1 MGTPASARSTAASD
15 PPSAGLS
22 APGRPPEPLRLDFCS
37 QAAKHHPFPLW
48 AQLRAAGPVA
58 RVRVPLFGNV
68 WMATTYDAVNELLR
82 DHQRFL
88 QNPAAAGHRWM
99 GMLLRW
105 LPRSLRPLT
114 TQMLMRDEPDHR
126 RLRRLVEQAFQR
138 QSVEALRPR
147 LVALADDALDRLEQA
162 GQAQSG
168 QGQPRGV
175 DLLEHFARP
184 FPLAVICELLGL
196 PPEDRPKFTRW
207 AAGFSTARSAV
218 GIFWGLRGLSSMMRY
233 LKEEIARQ
241 SVRPRE
247 GLLSSLIQA
256 EEQGDRLS
264 EEELV
269 AMVFLLLAAGH
280 ETTLH
285 QICGSVVIL
294 LDHPQHL
301 RELASNWRA
310 ADSTVQELL
319 RYLSFAQVSKPRY
332 ARSDTEFQGQTIRR
346 GKMIFA
352 CLASA
357 NSDPAQFEDPER
369 FDPHREP
376 NRHVAFGS
384 GIHYCLGAKLSS
396 VELEIAL
403 ERLFTR
409 WPDLRLAVPRDKLR
423 YLPRFGTRAL
433 TALPVAW

>member
-1 MGTPASARSTAASD
+1 MTHRTSGRS
-15 PPSAGLS
+15 PSALVPALSVDPGLTQ
-22 APGRPPEPLRLDFCS
+22 PRPEPLRLDFCS
-37 QAAKHHPFPLW
+37 QAAKHDPFPLW
-48 AQLRAAGPVA
+48 AQLRTAGPVA

-82 DHQRFL
+82 DHHRFL

-99 GMLLRW
+99 GALMRW
-105 LPRSLRPLT
+105 LPRTLRPLT

-138 QSVEALRPR
+138 QTVEALRPR
-147 LVALADDALDRLEQA
+147 LVALADEAVDRLEQA
-162 GQAQSG
+162 GRRQAG
-168 QGQPRGV
+168 GV

-207 AAGFSTARSAV
+207 AAGFSTARSAI
-218 GIFWGLRGLSSMMRY
+218 GIFWGLRGLRSMMRY
-233 LKEEIARQ
+233 LREEIARQ

-301 RELASNWRA
+301 RELAADWRA
-310 ADSTVQELL
+310 ADPTVQELL

-332 ARSDTEFQGQTIRR
+332 ARADTEMGGRQIRR
-346 GKMIFA
+346 GEMIFA
-352 CLASA
+352 CLAAA
-357 NSDPAQFEDPER
+357 NSDPAQFDDPER
-369 FDPHREP
+369 FNPHRQP

-384 GIHYCLGAKLSS
+384 GIHYCLGAKLASA
-396 VELEIAL
+396 ELEIAL

-409 WPDLRLAVPRDKLR
+409 WPDLRLSVPRDELR

-433 TALPVAW
+433 TALPVVWDS

>member
-1 MGTPASARSTAASD
+1 
-15 PPSAGLS
+15 
-22 APGRPPEPLRLDFCS
+22 
-37 QAAKHHPFPLW
+37 
-48 AQLRAAGPVA
+48 
-58 RVRVPLFGNV
+58 
-68 WMATTYDAVNELLR
+68 
-82 DHQRFL
+82 
-88 QNPAAAGHRWM
+88 
-99 GMLLRW
+99 
-105 LPRSLRPLT
+105 
-114 TQMLMRDEPDHR
+114 MLMRDEPDHR
-126 RLRRLVEQAFQR
+126 RLRQLVDQAFQR
-138 QSVEALRPR
+138 QSVDALRPR
-147 LVALADDALDRLEQA
+147 LVVLADDALDRMEQS
-162 GQAQSG
+162 AQR
-168 QGQPRGV
+168 QPGGV

-207 AAGFSTARSAV
+207 AAGFSTARSAL
-218 GIFWGLRGLSSMMRY
+218 GIFWGLRGLSAMMRY
-233 LKEEIARQ
+233 LEEEIARQ

-301 RELASNWRA
+301 RELAADWRA
-310 ADSTVQELL
+310 ADPTVQELL

-332 ARSDTEFQGQTIRR
+332 ARSDTEMGGRQIRR
-346 GKMIFA
+346 GEMIFA
-352 CLASA
+352 CLAAA
-357 NSDPAQFEDPER
+357 NCDPVQFDDPER
-369 FDPHREP
+369 FLPHRQP

-409 WPDLRLAVPRDKLR
+409 WPDLRLAIPREKLR

-433 TALPVAW
+433 TALPVVWGR